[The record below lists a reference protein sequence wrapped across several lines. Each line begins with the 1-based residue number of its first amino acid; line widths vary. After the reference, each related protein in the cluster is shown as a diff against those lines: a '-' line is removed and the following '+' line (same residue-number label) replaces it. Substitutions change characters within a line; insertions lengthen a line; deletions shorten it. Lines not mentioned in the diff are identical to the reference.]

1 LEQNK
6 DLAEIIVKKS
16 LGFFKNSKLT
26 IASNQKLLD
35 FTNGKMSIPKNR
47 DQINKKYPDL
57 IIVWGDETVDEMV
70 ENIRKNENEAA
81 GVFLLYWTCLNTA
94 FPQKL
99 KDVYSSLNK
108 YPSIIKKLKPL
119 INKMDPEMKKRLGVK
134 SGGCFIATATMGSY
148 NHPLVLDLREFR
160 DTRLNKFKFGKYFIK
175 IYYKLSPPISSLISK
190 SILLRKV
197 FYYILIKP
205 VHLIIKKK

>member
-1 LEQNK
+1 MNEKNDVSK
-6 DLAEIIVKKS
+6 A
-16 LGFFKNSKLT
+16 LGFLANSKLNINKEAILALT
-26 IASNQKLLD
+26 S
-35 FTNGKMSIPKNR
+35 GKNTIPKNR
-47 DQINKKYPDL
+47 NKINENHPDC
-57 IIVWGDETVDEMV
+57 IFVWGDETVGQMV
-70 ENIRKNENEAA
+70 ENIRKNEEEAA
-81 GVFLLYWTCLNTA
+81 GVFLLYWTCLNTH
-94 FPQKL
+94 FPEKM
-99 KDVYSSLNK
+99 KDLYSSLNK

-160 DTRLNKFKFGKYFIK
+160 DTRLNKFKFGRYFIK

-197 FYYILIKP
+197 FYYTLIKP
-205 VHLIIKKK
+205 LHFIIKKTTLFL